1 MLQKSIYTIFFLLS
15 TYITLCQTA
24 TVTGTIKDEEGI
36 PIPYVQIAV
45 LEDGAKNTTTD
56 GYGKYSLEVPTDKE
70 ITISVY
76 NISYKQLNKKV
87 KLKAGEVFT
96 LDPKLE
102 FKNVISQVDI
112 TYEKNRT
119 VEMTTIDPKNIF
131 YIPSPSGNIE
141 DIIKTQIGTSSNNE
155 LSSGYSVR
163 GGNFDENLVYVND
176 IEVYRPFLARSGQQE
191 GLSFANPDMVS
202 NINFSAGGFE
212 AKYGDKMSSVLDITY
227 KKPLKFGGT
236 ASGSLLGGNLSLQ
249 GVSKNRVLAWSVGSR
264 YKSNAYVLKGLDTKG
279 EYRPRFYDVQTF
291 LTFTLNEK
299 WTVEFLGNISNNQYL
314 VIPANRETTFGTI
327 KDAVKFTVYFDGREV
342 TQYNTMMGGLST
354 TFKPNRKTKLK
365 LITSAFN
372 TKEQEN
378 FTVQGQY
385 YIDQLEAD
393 FSKDNFGQV
402 AFNRGVGTF
411 INNGRNAIEATV
423 INIEHK
429 GTHKIRKNSELLW
442 GARFQHEIIDDKLSE
457 WKMIDSTG
465 YVKPY
470 NANEINLTEVIKSK
484 NNLESNRIQGYLQYL
499 YSKQLRDSSMVSI
512 TGGVR
517 ANYWSYNS
525 QTVISPRVTLSY
537 KPHWKRDI
545 LFRASYGYYYQPP
558 FYREMRGFDGQLNPN
573 IKAQQSIHYLL
584 SADYNFKLWNRP
596 FKIILAGYYKD
607 MKNLIPYEIDN
618 TRIRYFAKNNSVGY
632 TTGIDLRI
640 NGEFIKGIESW
651 ATIGVLRSYENIKD
665 DRKVTYFNAAGDS
678 IIPGYTFDTKAVDSI
693 VVHPGYIPR
702 PTDQLVTFG
711 MFFQDYLPKLP
722 SCKMYLNVQ
731 FGSGLPFGP
740 PEHIRWK
747 QVFRMPPYRRVDI
760 GFAYQIIKEEKPLAK
775 TNPFHF
781 MKAAFISIEVFNLLQ
796 INNTVSYTWITDVTG
811 RQYAIPNYLTRRQ
824 LNVKLQVK
832 F

>member
-1 MLQKSIYTIFFLLS
+1 MLQKTGYTLLFLLLAYS
-15 TYITLCQTA
+15 AFCQTA
-24 TVTGTIKDEEGI
+24 IVSGTIKDTDGVAI
-36 PIPYVQIAV
+36 PFVQIAV
-45 LEDGAKNTTTD
+45 LEDGAKNTMTD
-56 GYGKYSLEVPTDKE
+56 ANGHYSLEVPAGKD
-70 ITISVY
+70 ITISAY
-76 NISYKQLNKKV
+76 NISYNQYNRKVNLKEGEKYLFSPQLHV
-87 KLKAGEVFT
+87 KNT
-96 LDPKLE
+96 
-102 FKNVISQVDI
+102 ITQVDI
-112 TYEKNRT
+112 TYESKRN
-119 VEMTTIDPKNIF
+119 VEITPIDPKNIF
-131 YIPSPSGNIE
+131 FIPSPSGNLE
-141 DIIKTQIGTSSNNE
+141 DIIKTQIGVSSNNE

-236 ASGSLLGGNLSLQ
+236 ASGSFLGGNVHLQ
-249 GVSKNRVLAWSVGSR
+249 GVSKNRVFAWSVGSR
-264 YKSNAYVLKGLDTKG
+264 YKSNSYILKGMDTKG

-299 WTVEFLGNISNNQYL
+299 WSIEFLGNVANNQYL

-327 KDAVKFTVYFDGREV
+327 KDALKFTVYFDGREV

-354 TFKPNRKTKLK
+354 TFKPTKRTKLK

-372 TKEQEN
+372 TKEEEN

-393 FSKDNFGQV
+393 FSKSNFGQV
-402 AFNRGVGTF
+402 AFNRGVGTY

-423 INIEHK
+423 MNIEHK
-429 GTHKIRKNSELLW
+429 GTHEINRNSELLW
-442 GARFQHEIIDDKLSE
+442 GLRFQHEIIHDKLSE
-457 WKMIDSTG
+457 WKMVDSTG
-465 YVKPY
+465 YIKPY
-470 NANEINLTEVIKSK
+470 NANEINLQDVIKSR
-484 NNLESNRIQGYLQYL
+484 NNLESNRVQGYVQYA
-499 YSKQLRDSSMVSI
+499 YHKQLKNLSTFVF

-525 QTVISPRVTLSY
+525 QTVISPRLTLSY

-573 IKAQQSIHYLL
+573 IRAQQSIHYLL
-584 SADYNFKLWNRP
+584 SADYNFRMWQRP
-596 FKIILAGYYKD
+596 FKLILAGYYKD
-607 MKNLIPYEIDN
+607 MKDLIPYEIDN

-651 ATIGVLRSYENIKD
+651 ATIGVLRSYENISN
-665 DRKVTYFNAAGDS
+665 DRQVTYFNAAGDT
-678 IIPGYTFDTKAVDSI
+678 IRPGYTFDSKAVDST
-693 VVHPGYIPR
+693 VKSPGYIPR
-702 PTDQLVTFG
+702 PTDQLITFG
-711 MFFQDYLPKLP
+711 MFFQDYIPKLP
-722 SCKMYLNVQ
+722 SCKMYLNMQ

-740 PEHIRWK
+740 PNHIRWQ
-747 QVFRMPPYRRVDI
+747 QVARMPPYRRVDI
-760 GFAYQIIKEEKPLAK
+760 GFAYQIIKEEKPLPK
-775 TNPFHF
+775 SHPFHF
-781 MKAAFISIEVFNLLQ
+781 MKSAFISIEVFNLLQ
-796 INNTVSYTWITDVTG
+796 INNTVSYTWVTDVTG